1 MIRRIF
7 NKVHNLIKYGYVSL
21 PGNDFS
27 INGKPVTKAHAQIIS
42 LGSPRAIA
50 VISPYGLN
58 ANLPLKTKVL
68 IWNILGQEDN
78 PVCIGFSQ
86 EDRFKDLKPGEVVVG
101 NPKSRA
107 FIKFDKDGNIEINA
121 PGELNI
127 KATKVNI
134 DADETNLGVGGAKIA
149 RLGDEVTVNSDI
161 GTITGSGDNTSI

>member
-1 MIRRIF
+1 MIRRIY
-7 NKVHNLIKYGYVSL
+7 NKICNGIKYGYVSL
-21 PGNDFS
+21 VGNDS
-27 INGKPVTKAHAQIIS
+27 AKRCNAQITS
-42 LGSPRAIA
+42 FGSATVMA

-58 ANLPLKTKVL
+58 ANLPLNTKVL
-68 IWNILGQEDN
+68 IWNVLGQEDN

-86 EDRFKDLKPGEVVVG
+86 ADRFDKLEAGEVVVG

-134 DADETNLGVGGAKIA
+134 DAVETNLGVGGAKIA
-149 RLGDEVTVNSDI
+149 RLGDEVTVGSDT